1 MLSGIFSCFVLTAQ
15 PAFNNIAKEHG
26 IELIEG
32 DRGAPENTG
41 YEFKAS
47 Q

>member
-1 MLSGIFSCFVLTAQ
+1 MTQKPSFV
-15 PAFNNIAKEHG
+15 NISKEHG

-41 YEFKAS
+41 YDFKAT